1 MFVTHKVLWN
11 SSFSV
16 HKPSC
21 TGTYTQ
27 TPRHLCHLW
36 GAEVNFI
43 FLSYKI
49 GRIVT
54 PTPRVAL
61 RHKWA
66 SENNVLRTVAAC
78 VYGGNTINVP
88 LAIISLTGRPSGDKS
103 QIPREVPEVSLW
115 HGSLRHLWG
124 LPEASGRPLALNQPS
139 AAGAEEGTFVENLS
153 QTRFANTTPAWN
165 TLKSPGLFHWQ
176 LEPSV
181 QAKLL
186 KLRAATLRRL
196 NWSPWML
203 A

>member
-1 MFVTHKVLWN
+1 MSINQVVLEHTH
-11 SSFSV
+11 
-16 HKPSC
+16 
-21 TGTYTQ
+21 
-27 TPRHLCHLW
+27 RHLCHFW
-36 GAEVNFI
+36 GAELNFI

-66 SENNVLRTVAAC
+66 SENNVLSTAAAC
-78 VYGGNTINVP
+78 AYGENTINVP
-88 LAIISLTGRPSGDKS
+88 LAIISLTGGPSGDKS
-103 QIPREVPEVSLW
+103 QIPREVSEVSLW

-139 AAGAEEGTFVENLS
+139 AAGAEEGTSFENLS

-165 TLKSPGLFHWQ
+165 TLKGPGLFPWQ
-176 LEPSV
+176 LEPSG

-186 KLRAATLRRL
+186 KLRAATSRYL
-196 NWSPWML
+196 NWSPWRL

>member
-1 MFVTHKVLWN
+1 MSINQVVLEHTH
-11 SSFSV
+11 
-16 HKPSC
+16 
-21 TGTYTQ
+21 
-27 TPRHLCHLW
+27 RHLCHLR
-36 GAEVNFI
+36 GAELSFL

-54 PTPRVAL
+54 PTPWVAL

-66 SENNVLRTVAAC
+66 SENNMLRTVAAYA
-78 VYGGNTINVP
+78 YGENTINLL
-88 LAIISLTGRPSGDKS
+88 LAIISLTGGPSGDKS

-139 AAGAEEGTFVENLS
+139 VAGAEEGTFVENLS

-165 TLKSPGLFHWQ
+165 TLRGPGLFPWQ
-176 LEPSV
+176 LEPSG

-186 KLRAATLRRL
+186 KLRAATSRHLH
-196 NWSPWML
+196 WSPWRL